1 MLGVFFKLKKIKMRD
16 TSFFIVHYNDCYGNG
31 DQKSNEVLVKNEA
44 GFWKWLEERNKE
56 RVAAGEMK
64 EQAEEF
70 DLIPI
75 NLYTP
80 SLFQVDLKTN

>member
-1 MLGVFFKLKKIKMRD
+1 MLGEFFKLKKIKMRD
-16 TSFFIVHYNDCYGNG
+16 TSFFIVQYNDCYGNG

-56 RVAAGEMK
+56 RVAAGEME
-64 EQAEEF
+64 EQVEEF

-75 NLYTP
+75 NL
-80 SLFQVDLKTN
+80 FK

>member
-1 MLGVFFKLKKIKMRD
+1 MKDSTFY
-16 TSFFIVHYNDCYGNG
+16 IVQYNDCYGNG

>member
-1 MLGVFFKLKKIKMRD
+1 MKETTFY
-16 TSFFIVHYNDCYGNG
+16 IVQYNDCYGNG
-31 DQKSNEVLVKNEA
+31 DQKSNEVIVKNEA